1 MMRAKFI
8 LMIAAAAIL
17 GLCSCAI
24 TAQDEPFDGPYL
36 ALDADRVD
44 DFLPP
49 RDSEDMRE
57 LLLTL
62 PIFESSPAERR
73 SWVLAN
79 ARVTPTSILLEG
91 DGAQATL
98 KLTRLITS
106 DAYQLEIGPHED
118 SVVYCYTLQRVS
130 GGWIILDRERR
141 LVESGRRE
149 VLTPVPH
156 TTAHTDR

>member
-1 MMRAKFI
+1 
-8 LMIAAAAIL
+8 MIAAAAIL
-17 GLCSCAI
+17 CSCA
-24 TAQDEPFDGPYL
+24 TTTQDEPFDGPYL
-36 ALDADRVD
+36 ALDADRID

-73 SWVLAN
+73 PWVFAS

-98 KLTRLITS
+98 KLARDITS
-106 DAYQLEIGPHED
+106 DSYLLEIGPHED
-118 SVVYCYTLQRVS
+118 SVVFCYALQRVS
-130 GGWIILDRERR
+130 GGWIILNRKRR
-141 LVESGRRE
+141 LVEQAA
-149 VLTPVPH
+149 T
-156 TTAHTDR
+156 